1 MFGKG
6 WGPAGKKL
14 RPRRGGP
21 PLGFWLFFNIRVTIP
36 DPPRLSVFIRTGQNL
51 SGALNGEFKLV
62 KDARNMGRMVSD
74 REFFF
79 NDSGD
84 HGTSPNTRMK
94 SVGHR
99 ATIQD
104 VCQRLQLLIRQLC
117 RTTAPLSLQNPF
129 HTVLLPMV
137 QPERNLG
144 SVHFEDSGNFRSCS
158 PFHIEDH
165 GMKSPCHT
173 IGPFLGC
180 LFTQSDELLD
190 CPFSSMYSFG
200 FHGISP
206 SDTMI
211 AYVALFMQG
220 YISEERSHLPQ
231 SLARKRR

>member
-1 MFGKG
+1 
-6 WGPAGKKL
+6 
-14 RPRRGGP
+14 
-21 PLGFWLFFNIRVTIP
+21 
-36 DPPRLSVFIRTGQNL
+36 
-51 SGALNGEFKLV
+51 
-62 KDARNMGRMVSD
+62 MGRMVSD
-74 REFFF
+74 REFLF

-94 SVGHR
+94 SVGHW

-104 VCQRLQLLIRQLC
+104 VCQRLQLLIRQLR

-137 QPERNLG
+137 QPKRNLG

-200 FHGISP
+200 VPGISP

-211 AYVALFMQG
+211 PYVALFMQG
-220 YISEERSHLPQ
+220 YILGVWLTYKMVLLFFP
-231 SLARKRR
+231 KFV